1 MKKLFL
7 TIVAAFLAT
16 SSVWA
21 QYPDGFLT
29 DETRPTQYD
38 FVKAPPL
45 LTSGAFAYDFYY
57 YQWGRG
63 QRDSTGVS
71 EQALSDEAAELFSVY
86 GESNCI
92 GINLSRETTPEIILL
107 CERAA
112 TDAHKANTTVKNK
125 YQRTRPFATFKEES
139 LKPWTDDEEAK
150 TLSYPSGH
158 SSRGYMFALALCTVA
173 PAYTTEIML
182 RAQQYA
188 LNRVI
193 CGHHWKSDTD
203 ASLLLA
209 ATMFANVVCT
219 DEYQAQLKKARAEYQ
234 SLTGGGTHVEA
245 PTNNAAS
252 RSAAIYDMQ
261 GRQLNAKPDNGV
273 YIQNGQKF
281 IGK

>member
-1 MKKLFL
+1 MKQLLL
-7 TIVAAFLAT
+7 TAAATFLAIT
-16 SSVWA
+16 NVWA
-21 QYPDGFLT
+21 QFPGGYLT

-38 FVKAPPL
+38 FVKAPPS

-57 YQWGRG
+57 YQWGRE
-63 QRDSTGVS
+63 QRDSADVS
-71 EQALSDEAAELFSVY
+71 AQALSDEAAKLYSVY

-92 GINLSRETTPEIILL
+92 GINLTPETTPEIILL
-107 CERAA
+107 CERAV
-112 TDAHKANTTVKNK
+112 TDVSKANTAVKNK
-125 YQRTRPFATFKEES
+125 YQRVRPFATFKEES

-158 SSRGYMFALALCTVA
+158 SSRGYMYALALCTVA
-173 PAYTTEIML
+173 PQYTTQIMT
-182 RAQQYA
+182 RAQAYA

-234 SLTGGGTHVEA
+234 SLIGGSTRISPA
-245 PTNNAAS
+245 TANAAPS
-252 RSAAIYDMQ
+252 SAAIYDMQ
-261 GRQLNAKPDNGV
+261 GRQLNAKPDNEV
-273 YIQNGQKF
+273 YIQNGQKY

>member
-1 MKKLFL
+1 M
-7 TIVAAFLAT
+7 VAAFLAT

-38 FVKAPPL
+38 FVKAPPS

-92 GINLSRETTPEIILL
+92 GINLSPETTPEIILL

-219 DEYQAQLKKARAEYQ
+219 DDYQAQLAKAREEYQ
-234 SLTGGGTHVEA
+234 NIISGISGVPQAKIVKHPATSQAYTINGTPA
-245 PTNNAAS
+245 DDSS
-252 RSAAIYDMQ
+252 RGII
-261 GRQLNAKPDNGV
+261 
-273 YIQNGQKF
+273 IQNGQKTMA
-281 IGK
+281 K